1 MKSIVCTVHAD
12 RMKEGRKAFKI
23 LTGVP
28 TGKRLYKGLEIDGR
42 TILKWILNK

>member
-1 MKSIVCTVHAD
+1 MTAYSTYLQLTSTS
-12 RMKEGRKAFKI
+12 GGKI